1 MTNMFYICSHF
12 KDMCKRLMGLFKE
25 LPTKMPFDSTM
36 YSCDISSSHTLI
48 STKLRIEVTSYWFR
62 KK

>member
-1 MTNMFYICSHF
+1 
-12 KDMCKRLMGLFKE
+12 MCKRLMGLFKE
-25 LPTKMPFDSTM
+25 LPTKMPFDSAM

>member
-1 MTNMFYICSHF
+1 
-12 KDMCKRLMGLFKE
+12 MGLFKE
-25 LPTKMPFDSTM
+25 LPTKMPFDSAM